1 MVTDKCLLE
10 FRIGKRVWQL
20 RINVREFLCFDA
32 WKLYIAMVAVTQI
45 HYIYAVCCSPWGCTG
60 TTGWLKNNNIFLWQN
75 FAGTSIPLPK
85 IVHVKPAEIQISCIP
100 DNHTIITS
108 FPWCLQYPMIMQ
120 DIIFKYTSN
129 VLFCKFCKIVMP
141 CQKLK
146 QNTRKKSNC

>member
-1 MVTDKCLLE
+1 MSGNFYVLMHGNYILLW
-10 FRIGKRVWQL
+10 WQL
-20 RINVREFLCFDA
+20 F
-32 WKLYIAMVAVTQI
+32 KYIIFMCHVAVHRVAQSDI
-45 HYIYAVCCSPWGCTG
+45 
-60 TTGWLKNNNIFLWQN
+60 TGWLNNNNIFLWQN

-100 DNHTIITS
+100 DNHTTITS
-108 FPWCLQYPMIMQ
+108 FPWCLQCPMIMQ

-129 VLFCKFCKIVMP
+129 VLFGKFFFKIVKP